1 MKTQNGLRYLLCT
14 SGAFMCVISLVY
26 WFMDLFRLLS
36 ASFAVRALVVCIS
49 YFILLT
55 AMRNRYFRIAILLCL
70 AVCLVV
76 ISLIYVSRIPEL
88 VPVLEEFEHWLSLLP
103 LKNGADDPAFAW
115 GFILILTTVISL
127 LFGIS
132 VIAFR
137 KSEPVLLGLFGSVLA
152 VCFTYPL
159 TALNLYILLPA
170 VIGLIP
176 LLSLTSRGEE
186 NRTRHGLRVGYRHL
200 LAVGMMIT
208 VVGMILLT
216 AIAFEHVYP
225 SEKMRND
232 SVKEGVDSWIGDVK
246 DLYSGPPPEIPPM
259 YLFDPG
265 FAGLDSR
272 NRSLGGPIQMTDDLV
287 LEVTASRDLLLKS
300 RTYDDYQV
308 TYWDSGRAFFEM
320 SFEVPGDAPY
330 SIRNRPDL
338 KVVPVSDSYIY
349 DHDAFQPSFFDSF
362 RPNPQWMPI
371 SYISPVIRETD
382 VFIRNASEMCGATIF
397 YPDHLLDAAY
407 SESILFDES
416 ASLYAENNLSVGD
429 SYIIRAMVFQTN
441 QPDFESDLLALEAYI
456 RRHDL
461 SEGDYSQ
468 TSTVRKAYLY
478 ANVPD
483 SVIDYATAI
492 TEDTDTPL
500 QKAIA
505 IRDHLSEN
513 FIYSLDVTE
522 VPAGRDF
529 VEYFLETGKGYC
541 VYFASAM
548 CMMARA
554 NDIPARYVEGFFV
567 DVSESSSGKASTV
580 IVSSNEA
587 HAWCEIYIE
596 GIGWIP
602 FDSTPGGSGFA
613 YGNPNEAD
621 PSEATPTPTPTP
633 TEEPDP
639 TPEPTPEETEATP
652 SPSPSKSPTSD
663 GKSDRSRFMSALI
676 LAGKIF
682 LFSAAI
688 LVLLAL
694 LYAYRQKRYLSIPP
708 KENLAER
715 LSPNTR
721 LTFLYER
728 CLNHLDLL
736 GIRIASDESP
746 LDLAMRVRSAR
757 ASAAG
762 CTHDMHAFDL
772 YATALAYE
780 KMIYGLVTPSDEEI
794 AVAYDECLEVRKE
807 VRGLHYSRFHYI
819 LNVIFH
825 RKGSRI

>member
-1 MKTQNGLRYLLCT
+1 MKKQSGLRYLLCA
-14 SGAFMCVISLVY
+14 SGAFLCAISLVY

-36 ASFAVRALVVCIS
+36 ASFAIRAFFVCIL
-49 YFILLT
+49 YFIILT
-55 AMRNRYFRIAILLCL
+55 AMRNRYVRIAILLSL

-76 ISLIYVSRIPEL
+76 ISLIYVRRISGL
-88 VPVLEEFEHWLSLLP
+88 VSGFEDFEQWLSLLP
-103 LKNGADDPAFAW
+103 LKNGANDPAFTW
-115 GFILILTTVISL
+115 IFTLILATVISL
-127 LFGIS
+127 LFGIP

-137 KSEPVLLGLFGSVLA
+137 KTEPVLLGLFGSVLA
-152 VCFTYPL
+152 VCFVYPL
-159 TALNLYILLPA
+159 TELNLNLLLPA
-170 VIGLIP
+170 AFGLIP

-186 NRTRHGLRVGYRHL
+186 NRARNGLTVGHRHL
-200 LAVGMMIT
+200 LAVGVMISVIAT
-208 VVGMILLT
+208 ILLT
-216 AIAFEHVYP
+216 AIAFERVYP
-225 SEKMRND
+225 SAKMRND
-232 SVKEGVDSWIGDVK
+232 AVKERVDSWIGDVK

-265 FAGLDSR
+265 FAGLDDR

-300 RTYDDYQV
+300 RTYDDYRV

-320 SFEVPGDAPY
+320 SFAVPRDAPY
-330 SIRNRPDL
+330 SIENRPDL
-338 KVVPVSDSYIY
+338 SVVPASDLYSYNY
-349 DHDAFQPSFFDSF
+349 DAFQPSFFDSF
-362 RPNPQWMPI
+362 RPNPHLLPV
-371 SYISPVIRETD
+371 SYVSPVIEEMD
-382 VFIRNASEMCGATIF
+382 VVIRNASEMCGATIF
-397 YPDHLLDAAY
+397 YPDHLIDAAY
-407 SESILFDES
+407 SEPIVFDES
-416 ASLYAENNLSVGD
+416 ASLYAGENLSVGD
-429 SYIIRAMVFQTN
+429 SYTLRAMVFQTN
-441 QPDFESDLLALEAYI
+441 QPDFESNLLALEAYI
-456 RRHDL
+456 QRHDL
-461 SEGDYSQ
+461 SDGDLSQ
-468 TSTVRKAYLY
+468 TSTARKTYLWT
-478 ANVPD
+478 NVPQ

-505 IRDHLSEN
+505 IRNHLSEN

-567 DVSESSSGKASTV
+567 DVNENSSGKSSTV

-613 YGNPNEAD
+613 YGNPNETD

-639 TPEPTPEETEATP
+639 TPEPTPEETKPTP

-663 GKSDRSRFMSALI
+663 GKADRSGFMSALI
-676 LAGKIF
+676 LAGKIL
-682 LFSAAI
+682 LFSAVI
-688 LVLLAL
+688 LVLFAL
-694 LYAYRQKRYLSIPP
+694 LYGYRQKRYLSIPP
-708 KENLAER
+708 GESLAER
-715 LSPNTR
+715 LSPNAR
-721 LTFLYER
+721 LAFLYER

-746 LDLAMRVRSAR
+746 LDLATRVRSVR

-780 KMIYGLVTPSDEEI
+780 KMIYGLVEPSDEEI
-794 AVAYDECLEVRKE
+794 AAAYDECLGVRKE
-807 VRGLHYSRFHYI
+807 VRGLHYSRLHYI
-819 LNVIFH
+819 LNVMFH
-825 RKGSRI
+825 RKGSPL